1 VAKKKKKANETSRLF
16 LKWCMPLIPTLWEAD
31 GGGGQRQRQRQVNLC
46 EFEASQCEFQDN
58 EGHRETLF
66 FLKKKKNYLPS
77 GSTHS

>member
-1 VAKKKKKANETSRLF
+1 
-16 LKWCMPLIPTLWEAD
+16 
-31 GGGGQRQRQRQVNLC
+31 VNLC

-66 FLKKKKNYLPS
+66 FKKKKKKNYLPS